1 MRRRRAWGSRITGD
15 SGAAGHFQEVFWR
28 FLQRGSAP
36 GAARANSTGGLRASV
51 ARPSAGN
58 GQWQSRRLLSQQV
71 ATSGGPRSSSGKW
84 RQVQDVTC
92 TCSDLGQSWDAKNA
106 SFAAYARP
114 RTAAATFAGKFAGL
128 DSSGRASR
136 SKIVR
141 SGRTSDLASLKII
154 VVLYLFQFIILM
166 LQEPLASTRALGRR

>member
-1 MRRRRAWGSRITGD
+1 M
-15 SGAAGHFQEVFWR
+15 
-28 FLQRGSAP
+28 
-36 GAARANSTGGLRASV
+36 
-51 ARPSAGN
+51 
-58 GQWQSRRLLSQQV
+58 SQQV

-141 SGRTSDLASLKII
+141 GLIVLSSFYAAAAPSNRSSLAAVPSAQRAKSLA
-154 VVLYLFQFIILM
+154 Q
-166 LQEPLASTRALGRR
+166 